1 MFEVSH
7 SNSEAFKG
15 FVAIDGVTFDYSPD
29 NECKIKPPDSGTHTP
44 TDPPGSEPTN
54 ADFETDWCG
63 WSEDSGLNSE
73 ENFAWNRTRGA
84 DQDGVNGPQLD
95 YDESS
100 QSNIQVIDRS
110 HMFSFDQVISSGHL
124 DPKEQQK

>member
-7 SNSEAFKG
+7 SNSEEPKG
-15 FVAIDGVTFDYSPD
+15 YVAIDSFTFDYNPQND
-29 NECKIKPPDSGTHTP
+29 CEIKPPDAGTNTP

-73 ENFAWNRTRGA
+73 ENFVWNRTRGA
-84 DQDGVNGPQLD
+84 DQDGVNGPEID
-95 YDESS
+95 YDESK
-100 QSNIQVIDRS
+100 QSN
-110 HMFSFDQVISSGHL
+110 FSINLLHTLTQTTKF
-124 DPKEQQK
+124 